1 MVSKTDPSPTTEH
14 ISTALTLFF
23 PKTFVIALP
32 NSTLIPKSLTLSG
45 SSPTLFSLT
54 SITRGIL
61 IPALNSSTTA
71 EYAESL
77 FVMSITLSPCDI
89 P

>member
-1 MVSKTDPSPTTEH
+1 MVSKIDPSPTTEH

-32 NSTLIPKSLTLSG
+32 NSTLIPKSFTLRG

-61 IPALNSSTTA
+61 IPAFYSSIIE